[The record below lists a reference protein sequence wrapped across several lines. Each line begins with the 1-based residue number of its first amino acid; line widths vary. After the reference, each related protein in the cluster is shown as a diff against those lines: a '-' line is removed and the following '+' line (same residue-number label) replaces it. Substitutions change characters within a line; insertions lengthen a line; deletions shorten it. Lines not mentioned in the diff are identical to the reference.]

1 MSHWKTSN
9 KMLLSNYISSLM
21 SLFSFPTVLSTT
33 TLLVSLI
40 CDILMVKEDFHF
52 SFPNQTLEV
61 TFLKSPFKSNKITS
75 SKTLARSSYCVKLM
89 FKSLLT
95 FLIFK
100 VPESSEWLCCFD
112 ILSGSKMASEL
123 FVEEKTWI
131 KLIRFVPADFV
142 PQLHFPIKFKELII
156 RS

>member
-9 KMLLSNYISSLM
+9 YKLLSNYISSLM
-21 SLFSFPTVLSTT
+21 SLSFPTVLSTT
-33 TLLVSLI
+33 TLLVGLI
-40 CDILMVKEDFHF
+40 CDILMVKDDFHF
-52 SFPNQTLEV
+52 SFPNQSLEV

-75 SKTLARSSYCVKLM
+75 SKTLAPSSYCVKLM

-123 FVEEKTWI
+123 FFEEKTI
-131 KLIRFVPADFV
+131 DKIN
-142 PQLHFPIKFKELII
+142 
-156 RS
+156 